1 MLCSTNDGFKIAEE
15 DLKQRG
21 PGDFFGE
28 RQHGLPEL
36 KVADLAA
43 DSRLLQKTQQAAGEL
58 LARDPQLDTL
68 PALSRRVD
76 RLMAKMS
83 L

>member
-1 MLCSTNDGFKIAEE
+1 MNYPETLAWIHGTE
-15 DLKQRG
+15 R
-21 PGDFFGE
+21 FGS
-28 RQHGLPEL
+28 RLGLGRMG
-36 KVADLAA
+36 
-43 DSRLLQKTQQAAGEL
+43 RLLQKTQQAAGEL

>member
-1 MLCSTNDGFKIAEE
+1 M
-15 DLKQRG
+15 
-21 PGDFFGE
+21 
-28 RQHGLPEL
+28 
-36 KVADLAA
+36 ADLAA

-68 PALSRRVD
+68 PALSRRVEK
-76 RLMAKMS
+76 MMEKMS